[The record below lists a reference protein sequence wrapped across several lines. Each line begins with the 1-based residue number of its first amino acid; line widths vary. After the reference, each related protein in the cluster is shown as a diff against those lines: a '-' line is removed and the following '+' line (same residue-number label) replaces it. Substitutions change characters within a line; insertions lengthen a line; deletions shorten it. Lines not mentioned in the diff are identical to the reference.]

1 MKETKTPPLAS
12 IGLGWDHAPFD
23 IPEHVEKAWRKVGR
37 RGARARE
44 EWEAR
49 LAEAELQDDFVRAM
63 AGGLPD
69 DAFEALDAAIAEANK
84 AKLEE
89 RQRIPLSWR
98 LRGAWDRLWAHWT
111 GGKARVR

>member
-1 MKETKTPPLAS
+1 MSTQPIQIDT
-12 IGLGWDHAPFD
+12 
-23 IPEHVEKAWRKVGR
+23 
-37 RGARARE
+37 ARAIMRGQ
-44 EWEAR
+44 AR
-49 LAEAELQDDFVRAM
+49 DLRRNRRA
-63 AGGLPD
+63 D
-69 DAFEALDAAIAEANK
+69 DAAIAEANK